1 MSISPGL
8 AAYKLSFQL
17 SPIILTGGIAQNV
30 PGGMLP
36 IISLTEALNFTLGLL
51 SGGQD
56 LDLDDFFANF
66 DPLPGGRLIANQ
78 YGHYPFANQAV
89 AANAGIAQPLTI
101 SLLMKI
107 PVRQPGG
114 YAAKLA
120 TMMTLK
126 STLDQ
131 HSQSGGTYTVA
142 TPAYFYTNCLL
153 LDLVDVSTSET
164 KQPQNAY
171 RWDFERPLLT
181 LAQAQQAQNSM
192 MSKLSSGVQTD
203 GALSGLSPT
212 VGSPPSLATPSVAP
226 AATGPAGAGVAGMT
240 SGAP

>member
-1 MSISPGL
+1 MSFSPGL

-36 IISLTEALNFTLGLL
+36 IISITEALNFTLGLL
-51 SGGQD
+51 SGGRS
-56 LDLDDFFANF
+56 LELDDFFANF
-66 DPLPGGRLIANQ
+66 GPVPGGKLISNQ
-78 YGHYPFANQAV
+78 LGRYPFANQAV
-89 AANAGIAQPLTI
+89 AANAIIAQPLPI
-101 SLLMKI
+101 SLLMHI

-126 STLDQ
+126 QTLAQ

-142 TPAYFYTNCLL
+142 TPSYFYTNCIL
-153 LDLVDVSTSET
+153 LDLHDVSASGS
-164 KQPQNAY
+164 KQAQNA
-171 RWDFERPLLT
+171 WQFDFEQPLLT

-192 MSKLSSGVQTD
+192 MSKISSGVQTD
-203 GALSGLSPT
+203 GATSGLAPT
-212 VGSPPSLATPSVAP
+212 VGSPQSMAASSVVP
-226 AATGPAGAGVAGMT
+226 AATGPAGSGVAGFT
-240 SGAP
+240 TGAP